1 MKRSLAI
8 FILLFSVLTYSSGQ
22 HLGFSGNLYVALEN
36 WSKVGDGSDS
46 KIGIGLGGM
55 IGLALN
61 FDSTMTF
68 AAGPHFSY
76 NSWTADYSK
85 KPQSFT
91 ESVVLNMQD
100 TGIEF
105 SLVFDD
111 IGLFLGTGKSKME
124 HYMTLT
130 TGTKVPYYGLDGKTT
145 NYTSV
150 GFTFALSPFFIGA
163 GYTSYADFAKDASRA
178 EVRLGLRI

>member
-1 MKRSLAI
+1 MKRSLCI
-8 FILLFSVLTYSSGQ
+8 TVLFFSILTCSSGQ
-22 HLGFSGNLYVALEN
+22 NLGFSGNLYVALEN

-46 KIGIGLGGM
+46 KIGMGVGGM

-91 ESVVLNMQD
+91 ETVVLNMQD

-105 SLVFDD
+105 SLVSDG
-111 IGLFLGTGKSKME
+111 IGVFLGIGKSKME

-130 TGTKVPYYGLDGKTT
+130 SGTKVPYYGLDGKTT
-145 NYTSV
+145 DYKSV

-163 GYTSYADFAKDASRA
+163 GYTSYADFAKDASRV
-178 EVRLGLRI
+178 ELRLGLGI

>member
-1 MKRSLAI
+1 MKRTLCTVV
-8 FILLFSVLTYSSGQ
+8 LLFTIVTCSSGQ
-22 HLGFSGNLYVALEN
+22 HLGIAGNLYAALEN

-46 KIGIGLGGM
+46 KIGFGAGGM
-55 IGLALN
+55 IGLALS

-76 NSWTADYSK
+76 NAWSADYSK

-91 ESVVLNMQD
+91 QTVVLNMED
-100 TGIEF
+100 TGIEL

-111 IGLFLGTGKSKME
+111 IGVFMGAGKSKME

-130 TGTKVPYYGLDGKTT
+130 SGTKVPYYGLDGKTT

-150 GFTFALSPFFIGA
+150 GITFTLAPLFIGA
-163 GYTSYADFAKDASRA
+163 GYTSYADFAKDASRL
-178 EVRLGLRI
+178 EIRIGLTL